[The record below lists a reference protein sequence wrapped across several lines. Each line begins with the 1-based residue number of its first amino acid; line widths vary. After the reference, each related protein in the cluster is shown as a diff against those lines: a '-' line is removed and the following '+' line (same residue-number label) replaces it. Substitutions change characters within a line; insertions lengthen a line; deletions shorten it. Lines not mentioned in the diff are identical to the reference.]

1 MVAALVSAFPDI
13 DVAEVHEAVDQ
24 VLKDACVAGIEAAD
38 KSVPMDAVH
47 RHADVEMCFIPD
59 YGDLGL
65 DDMWIQ
71 HYGSSSR
78 YDTVTPDENFARF
91 LRFVNVSSDGYVA
104 ARSEEHASELQS
116 LMRTSYAVLCLKK
129 NTHKPTA

>member
-1 MVAALVSAFPDI
+1 
-13 DVAEVHEAVDQ
+13 
-24 VLKDACVAGIEAAD
+24 
-38 KSVPMDAVH
+38 MDAVH

-91 LRFVNVSSDGYVA
+91 LRFVNVSSDDYVA
-104 ARSEEHASELQS
+104 AIREQHGFALREPPAAAEMAGSDGD
-116 LMRTSYAVLCLKK
+116 YAYPK
-129 NTHKPTA
+129 HERPP